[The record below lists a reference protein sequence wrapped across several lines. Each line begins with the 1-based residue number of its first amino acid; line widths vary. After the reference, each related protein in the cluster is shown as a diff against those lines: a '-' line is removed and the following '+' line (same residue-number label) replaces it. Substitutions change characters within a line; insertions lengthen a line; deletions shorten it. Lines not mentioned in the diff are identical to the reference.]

1 MASVLY
7 ASARAVSL
15 EKTLL
20 GEDRLKRMIDG
31 NAEDA
36 LKILSEV
43 GFGTGESTKNE
54 TDAVSAYETA
64 RLCAFIKETAPDEKI
79 AKFFLYP
86 FDFKNAEALV
96 KAKYL
101 KTEPEL
107 FSCGYI
113 DEKALKEKIF
123 SDAYSSLPRAMGE
136 ALITSDKAFV
146 EKLESGQLI
155 NSLFTKA
162 LYEELFAL
170 NIKNTYIEKI
180 LRAKAD
186 MINIGIALRT
196 RDYDSAKGQ
205 FVHEGAVNKATLK
218 AVCEED
224 FDKIREEFRFG
235 EYKDAVYA
243 ALDGI
248 ESGKGLKDFEKI
260 SDGFAV
266 KIINRNKFNQE
277 GAFPFI
283 RYCFYKFADIMNA
296 RIILVGHS
304 GNLTGEEIAER
315 IREHYEG

>member
-1 MASVLY
+1 M
-7 ASARAVSL
+7 

-31 NAEDA
+31 NVEDA

-43 GFGTGESTKNE
+43 GFGAGESAADE
-54 TDAVSAYETA
+54 IDAVSKYETA
-64 RLCAFIKETAPDEKI
+64 RLCAFIKEAAPDEKI

-86 FDFKNAEALV
+86 FDFKNAEALI
-96 KAKYL
+96 KSKYL

-107 FSCGYI
+107 FSCGYF
-113 DEKALKEKIF
+113 DEKTLKEKIF
-123 SDAYSSLPRAMGE
+123 SDSYGSFPRAMAD
-136 ALITSDKAFV
+136 ALLASDKAFV
-146 EKLESGQLI
+146 DKTESGQFI

-170 NIKNTYIEKI
+170 NIKNPYIGKI
-180 LRAKAD
+180 LLAKAD

-196 RDYDSAKGQ
+196 RDFDSAKGQ
-205 FVHEGAVNKATLK
+205 FVHEGAVNKNALK

-224 FDKIREEFRFG
+224 FDKIRERFRFTD
-235 EYKDAVYA
+235 YKDAVYA

-248 ESGKGLKDFEKI
+248 ENGKGLKDFEKM

-266 KIINRNKFNQE
+266 KIINKNKFNQE
-277 GAFPFI
+277 GIFPFI
-283 RYCFYKFADIMNA
+283 RYCFYKLADIMNA

-304 GNLTGEEIAER
+304 GNLTGEEISER
-315 IREHYEG
+315 LREHYEG

>member
-1 MASVLY
+1 M
-7 ASARAVSL
+7 

-20 GEDRLKRMIDG
+20 GEDRLKRMTDG
-31 NAEDA
+31 NVDDA

-43 GFGTGESTKNE
+43 GFGAGESSADE
-54 TDAVSAYETA
+54 IDAVSTYETA
-64 RLCAFIKETAPDEKI
+64 KLCAFIKETAPDEKM

-101 KTEPEL
+101 KTEPKL
-107 FSCGYI
+107 FSCGFF
-113 DEKALKEKIF
+113 DEKTLKEKIF
-123 SDAYSSLPRAMGE
+123 SDAYSSFPRAM
-136 ALITSDKAFV
+136 ADTLLSSDKAFV
-146 EKLESGQLI
+146 EKTESGQFI

-170 NIKNTYIEKI
+170 NIQNPLVAKI
-180 LRAKAD
+180 LCAKAD
-186 MINIGIALRT
+186 MINIGIALRA
-196 RDYDSAKGQ
+196 RDFDSAKGQ
-205 FVHEGAVNKATLK
+205 FVHEGAINKTALK

-224 FDKIREEFRFG
+224 FDKIREKFRFTD
-235 EYKDAVYA
+235 YKDEVYA

-248 ESGKGLKDFEKI
+248 ESGKGLKEFEKM

-266 KIINRNKFNQE
+266 KLINKNKFNQE
-277 GAFPFI
+277 GIFPFI
-283 RYCFYKFADIMNA
+283 RYCFYKLADIVNA

-304 GNLTGEEIAER
+304 GGLTGEEISER

>member
-1 MASVLY
+1 MGSVLY
-7 ASARAVSL
+7 SSARAVSL

-31 NAEDA
+31 NADDA

-43 GFGTGESTKNE
+43 GFGTGDSVKTEI
-54 TDAVSAYETA
+54 DAVSTYETA
-64 RLCAFIKETAPDEKI
+64 KLCAFIKETAPDEKT

-86 FDFKNAEALV
+86 FDFKNAEALI
-96 KAKYL
+96 KSKYL

-107 FSCGYI
+107 FPCGYI

-123 SDAYSSLPRAMGE
+123 SDSYGTLPSAMGV
-136 ALITSDKAFV
+136 ALLTSDKVFV
-146 EKLESGQLI
+146 ERTESGQLI

-170 NIKNTYIEKI
+170 NVQNPYLEKI

-196 RDYDSAKGQ
+196 RDYESAKGQ
-205 FVHEGAVNKATLK
+205 FVHEGAINKTLLK

-224 FDKIREEFRFG
+224 FDKIREKFRFHD
-235 EYKDAVYA
+235 YKDAVYA
-243 ALDGI
+243 ALNGI
-248 ESGKGLKDFEKI
+248 ESGKGLKDFEKM

-266 KIINRNKFNQE
+266 KIINKNKYNQE
-277 GAFPFI
+277 GIFPFI
-283 RYCFYKFADIMNA
+283 RYCFYKFADIKNA

-304 GNLTGEEIAER
+304 GNLTGEEITER